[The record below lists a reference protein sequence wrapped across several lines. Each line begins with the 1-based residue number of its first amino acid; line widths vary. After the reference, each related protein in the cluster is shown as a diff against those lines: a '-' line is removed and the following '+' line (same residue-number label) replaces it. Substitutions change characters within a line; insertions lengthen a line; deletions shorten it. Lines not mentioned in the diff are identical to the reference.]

1 MTGHDTFKQ
10 IVALADSFDNQ
21 QTNVP
26 NPISQE
32 DFDLWQKDVIWDAL
46 HNIRYGQSFCNRF
59 GISDNLLYYTT
70 WPPEQLEEYIRKHY
84 VKNN

>member
-1 MTGHDTFKQ
+1 MTGHDTFEQ

-21 QTNVP
+21 RTKVP
-26 NPISQE
+26 EPIIQE

-46 HNIRYGQSFCNRF
+46 HGIRYGQSFCNRF

-70 WPPEQLEEYIRKHY
+70 WPPEQLDEYIRKHY
-84 VKNN
+84 VERA